1 MANRHMDICT
11 SLSLREMQIK
21 TTVRSHLA
29 PVRMAN
35 IKTPGNNRC
44 WEDVEKKEG
53 TCTVGGDV
61 KWGGLCGAQ
70 EGGASE
76 S

>member
-1 MANRHMDICT
+1 MTFPVR
-11 SLSLREMQIK
+11 SQVVPRL
-21 TTVRSHLA
+21 RSHLT

-35 IKTPGNNRC
+35 IKTPWNNRC
-44 WEDVEKKEG
+44 WEDVEKEAS
-53 TCTVGGDV
+53 CTVGGDV